1 MKRALAKPVGRL
13 IENVRAGARAR
24 ANADRFSLWAEFVN
38 QNEIRS
44 VVEVGVWRGEF
55 AEAILSRCP
64 KIEHYYLIDPWAK
77 LSDWNK
83 PLNTPDLE
91 DAYRET
97 MERMAPFGDS
107 VVVLRGRTR
116 EVAGQLPE
124 IDFAYIDGDHTLRG
138 ITIDL
143 LTLWPKIRSG
153 GWVGGDDFSKTI
165 WQHSSRY
172 EPSLVFPYAV
182 HFAEAMDAPIT
193 ALPQSQFLIEK
204 VQGFAFTDP
213 EKDYPSTELKSH
225 LGFGSGLLAKL
236 R

>member
-1 MKRALAKPVGRL
+1 MKPLERMV
-13 IENVRAGARAR
+13 ENVRTSAR
-24 ANADRFSLWAEFVN
+24 ANANAARFSLWAEFITRN
-38 QNEIRS
+38 DIRS
-44 VVEVGVWRGEF
+44 VAEVGVWRGEF

-64 KIEHYYLIDPWAK
+64 EVERYYLIDPWTK

-91 DAYRET
+91 DAYHET
-97 MERMAPFGDS
+97 MDRLAPFGDR

-116 EVAGQLPE
+116 EVAGKLPE

-143 LTLWPKIRSG
+143 LSVWPKIRNG
-153 GWVGGDDFSKTI
+153 GWIGGDDFCRSI

-182 HFAEAMDAPIT
+182 HFAEAVDAPIT
-193 ALPQSQFLIEK
+193 ALPKSQFLIEK
-204 VQGFAFTDP
+204 VQGFAFNDP
-213 EKDYPSTELKSH
+213 ANHYPSTELKSH